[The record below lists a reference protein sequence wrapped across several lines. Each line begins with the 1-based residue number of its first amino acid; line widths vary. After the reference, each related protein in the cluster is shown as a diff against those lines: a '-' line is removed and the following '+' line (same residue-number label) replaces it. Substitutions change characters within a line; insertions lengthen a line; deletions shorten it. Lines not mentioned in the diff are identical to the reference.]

1 MIFVGLKCTETSLR
15 GLVAFWSIVRLTPK
29 ILISV
34 QIRPLRERE
43 FRQGQNLIRKS
54 HPDFRINSDPEP
66 DVFRITPKMYWI
78 HTFSA
83 SEME

>member
-54 HPDFRINSDPEP
+54 NPDLWINRDPYTNVCRIAPIGLILLSFRQVS
-66 DVFRITPKMYWI
+66 
-78 HTFSA
+78 
-83 SEME
+83 